1 MLKLFLG
8 LTYVFGGYTVAIL
21 LGSLIATLIDIP
33 ISFISIWEIM
43 FILFISALIA
53 SKASMSEYKDDK
65 QDDN

>member
-1 MLKLFLG
+1 MQKLFHG

-21 LGSLIATLIDIP
+21 LGTLIATLIGIP

>member
-1 MLKLFLG
+1 MQKLFLG
-8 LTYVFGGYTVAIL
+8 LTYVFGGYTAAIL
-21 LGSLIATLIDIP
+21 LGSLIATLIGIP
-33 ISFISIWEIM
+33 ISFISIWGIM

>member
-21 LGSLIATLIDIP
+21 LGSLIATLIGIP
-33 ISFISIWEIM
+33 ISFISIWGIM
-43 FILFISALIA
+43 FILFVSALIA
-53 SKASMSEYKDDK
+53 CKASMSEYKDDK

>member
-1 MLKLFLG
+1 MQKLFHG

-21 LGSLIATLIDIP
+21 SGSLIATLIGIP

-53 SKASMSEYKDDK
+53 SKASMSECKDDK
-65 QDDN
+65 QDDT

>member
-21 LGSLIATLIDIP
+21 LGSLIATLIGIP